1 MFLNTFLKEYPQY
14 REIIRKSTTS
24 SLGRSSMGSTKIFDR
39 QIPKS
44 DQVYEIITRD
54 PYKDSKRKLSKSFVI
69 KTNEKDFLK
78 NQYAKLEYLENYWLD
93 VQSFIKKN
101 PKLDFLFNAYQINS
115 DRVDVIEV
123 KESSQKPVCS
133 SAGLYKI
140 RTSDGNTG
148 IDPARLRQMIVG
160 YESFKRA
167 LLCECTENLVLLSSI
182 RAYSVAKPPQAS
194 LNELT
199 YSTIDAI
206 LANGTLSSFFNIL
219 ALNEV
224 RRLCVQINKLLDF
237 AVSAGGVIIEAQVF
251 YDKINEL
258 CPVLQ
263 AKITDLLSKL
273 GG

>member
-1 MFLNTFLKEYPQY
+1 MDNLKTDIQALPMDFNGEISSSEMLEVEFKESYAESNEIRETMIAFANAIGGRIYVGVREVSKQSGLHVGKVIGVKKPGISDAASNT
-14 REIIRKSTTS
+14 
-24 SLGRSSMGSTKIFDR
+24 R
-39 QIPKS
+39 QW
-44 DQVYEIITRD
+44 
-54 PYKDSKRKLSKSFVI
+54 
-69 KTNEKDFLK
+69 
-78 NQYAKLEYLENYWLD
+78 AG
-93 VQSFIKKN
+93 SFI
-101 PKLDFLFNAYQINS
+101 PKLDFLFNAYQING